1 MSKQEFCLQSLNGRR
16 AMPTDIKY
24 SFDSI
29 LRVLACTPACQT
41 CKLQG
46 DVSLVSHSLPFVTL
60 DSGGDRDA
68 SSAKTVV
75 RSTCISIRSLNA
87 RQRAR
92 RQRIGADSAASYV
105 DLGKR
110 ASRYTH
116 THTHTV
122 LSLAATT
129 TSTGNASHSPQ
140 TRALSFGTP
149 QLLSLLKPQNGG
161 TA

>member
-41 CKLQG
+41 CTCKLQG

-75 RSTCISIRSLNA
+75 RSTWISIRSLNA

-116 THTHTV
+116 THTHRIESGGRQPPPRLVQETHPTARRLV
-122 LSLAATT
+122 RCRLRH
-129 TSTGNASHSPQ
+129 HSCC
-140 TRALSFGTP
+140 RC
-149 QLLSLLKPQNGG
+149 
-161 TA
+161 

>member
-1 MSKQEFCLQSLNGRR
+1 MSKREFCLQSVNGRR

-29 LRVLACTPACQT
+29 LRVLACTPACQTCT

-75 RSTCISIRSLNA
+75 RSTSISIRSLNA

-92 RQRIGADSAASYV
+92 RQRIGADSAASCV
-105 DLGKR
+105 DLGQR
-110 ASRYTH
+110 SSRH
-116 THTHTV
+116 THRIELV
-122 LSLAATT
+122 GRQPPVDRSLCRSTT
-129 TSTGNASHSPQ
+129 RIPYPADSC
-140 TRALSFGTP
+140 LVV
-149 QLLSLLKPQNGG
+149 
-161 TA
+161 